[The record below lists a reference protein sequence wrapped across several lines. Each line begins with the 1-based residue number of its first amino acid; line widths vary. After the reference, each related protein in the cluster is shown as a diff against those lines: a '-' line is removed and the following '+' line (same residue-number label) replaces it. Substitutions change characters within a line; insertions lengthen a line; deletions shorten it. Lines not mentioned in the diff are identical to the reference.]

1 MATVNGRAVLQETF
15 FKAYVE
21 DNELMTEWMIVEEGG
36 GGYTW
41 ALEHSGTYKWSI
53 ASFSRE

>member
-36 GGYTW
+36 GGLHLGFRTLW
-41 ALEHSGTYKWSI
+41 NI
-53 ASFSRE
+53 